1 MNHQPCVITAF
12 VLAVM
17 MPPVVGFS
25 PAAAA
30 GREPSPEVL
39 AMQDFMDLMEQ
50 YIVLTEQ
57 FQHISADGERA
68 AGFAVFQLKDLYQE
82 TKGSDEAIQLFK
94 DLLKKT
100 ENTTIRNLISL
111 QLAEMLK
118 DRGRQDEA
126 IQVLTQ
132 VVLDNTKRLSVLEAQ
147 EGPKSK

>member
-1 MNHQPCVITAF
+1 MTL
-12 VLAVM
+12 LAL
-17 MPPVVGFS
+17 GSS

-30 GREPSPEVL
+30 GHEPSPEVL

-68 AGFAVFQLKDLYQE
+68 AGFAVFQLKDLCQE
-82 TKGSDEAIQLFK
+82 TKGSDEAIKLFK
-94 DLLKKT
+94 NLLKKT
-100 ENTTIRNLISL
+100 ENNTIQNLISL

-118 DRGRQDEA
+118 DRGRRDEA

-132 VVLDNTKRLSVLEAQ
+132 VVLDNCKRLGAHEAQ